1 MVERRPLL
9 ALIIATCAVSFAAIL
24 IRISDAHAFTIAFWR
39 LLFAT
44 IIMLGIGITLGE
56 TEDLRNIRI
65 DRDLGLLIISGFF
78 LAIHFASWNLSLEY
92 TSVAASV
99 TIVDSSPLIVVLLS
113 SVILRESISRTQ
125 ALGILFAIIGAVII
139 GVVDSAGKETLFG
152 DLLAFIGAA
161 AVAVYLIIGRKA
173 RSKLSTFSYVVVVYG
188 ICATFLLLACLALDI
203 EILVSQ
209 TSEYVLF
216 LLLALGPSCLGH
228 SLYNYALG
236 HVRAPVVSTV
246 TLGEAIGS
254 TILAILILQEI
265 PGGSISMFLI
275 FIIGAVV
282 LLAGVIVTLEPWKEN
297 STSNQY

>member
-1 MVERRPLL
+1 MVERRPLM
-9 ALIIATCAVSFAAIL
+9 ALLIATCAVSFAAIL
-24 IRISDAHAFTIAFWR
+24 IRISNAHAFAIAFWR

-44 IIMLGIGITLGE
+44 IIMLGIGIALGE
-56 TEDLRNIRI
+56 TKDLRKIRF
-65 DRDLGLLIISGFF
+65 DRDFGLLIVSGLF

-113 SVILRESISRTQ
+113 SVILRESISRNQ
-125 ALGILFAIIGAVII
+125 ALGILLAIIGAVII
-139 GVVDSAGKETLFG
+139 GFVDSSGEETLFG
-152 DLLAFIGAA
+152 DLLAFIGAV

-173 RSKLSTFSYVVVVYG
+173 RSNLSTFSYVVVVYG
-188 ICATFLLLACLALDI
+188 ICTIFLLLACLALDI
-203 EILVSQ
+203 EILVTQ
-209 TSEYVLF
+209 TSEFVLF

-254 TILAILILQEI
+254 TLLAILILQEI
-265 PGGSISMFLI
+265 PGESISMFI
-275 FIIGAVV
+275 AFIIGAVM
-282 LLAGVIVTLEPWKEN
+282 LLAGVIVTLEPWKEVP
-297 STSNQY
+297 TSNQY

>member
-1 MVERRPLL
+1 MVKRRPLM
-9 ALIIATCAVSFAAIL
+9 ALLIATCAVSFAAIL
-24 IRISDAHAFTIAFWR
+24 IRISNAHAFTIAFWR

-44 IIMLGIGITLGE
+44 VVMLGVGITLGE
-56 TEDLRNIRI
+56 TSDLRKIRI
-65 DRDLGLLIISGFF
+65 DREFGLLTISGFF

-113 SVILRESISRTQ
+113 SVILRESISRSQ
-125 ALGILFAIIGAVII
+125 VLGILLAIIGAIII
-139 GVVDSAGKETLFG
+139 GFVDSSGDETLFG
-152 DLLAFIGAA
+152 DLLAFIGAV
-161 AVAVYLIIGRKA
+161 AVAVYLVIGRKA
-173 RSKLSTFSYVVVVYG
+173 RSNLNTFSYVVVVYG
-188 ICATFLLLACLALDI
+188 ICTIFLFLACLALDI

-209 TSEYVLF
+209 TSEYILF

-254 TILAILILQEI
+254 TVLAIFILQEI
-265 PGGSISMFLI
+265 PGGSIAMFGV
-275 FIIGAVV
+275 FIIGALL
-282 LLAGVIVTLEPWKEN
+282 LLAGVLVTLEPWKEI
-297 STSNQY
+297 SASIQS